1 MSEFIPDAE
10 LTLVLEGGEG
20 GHNGSVANNLTTTE
34 AGFVLDA
41 RQGKVL
47 ADMIRKSENGFSGIS
62 ATVANHT
69 TKIAQHDAAITSINK
84 ILANKTEI
92 TVSQIVLAADAWV
105 DNAQAVKVTGL
116 SDAAKKVDVSAAP
129 VSLNAYAAAKARCV
143 SSSGDKLTFECL
155 HVPKENL
162 YVNICVYV

>member
-10 LTLVLEGGEG
+10 LTLVLEGEEG
-20 GHNGSVANNLTTTE
+20 GYNGSVANNLTTTE

-47 ADMIRKSENGFSGIS
+47 ADMIREAESSFSGIS
-62 ATVANHT
+62 ATVTNHT
-69 TKIAQHDAAITSINK
+69 TRIVQHDAAITSLNSA
-84 ILANKTEI
+84 LANKTEI
-92 TVSQIVLAADAWV
+92 AVSQIVLAADAWV
-105 DNAQAVKVTGL
+105 DNAQAVTVSGL
-116 SDAAKKVDVSAAP
+116 SDVAKKVDVSAAP

-143 SSSGDKLTFECL
+143 SSSGDELTFECL
-155 HVPKENL
+155 HAPKENL